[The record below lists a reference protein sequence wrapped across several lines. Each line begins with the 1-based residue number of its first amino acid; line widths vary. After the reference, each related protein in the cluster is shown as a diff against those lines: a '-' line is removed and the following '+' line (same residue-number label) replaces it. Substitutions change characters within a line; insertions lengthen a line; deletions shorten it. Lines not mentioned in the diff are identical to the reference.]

1 MVMTIGQPV
10 VGKNNQGVDAIG
22 PVIDRQLDAG
32 QQRNILLLRCLAQR
46 FELLEI
52 ELVVIGDDA
61 QLDTCFLQRV
71 HIIAVVEVV
80 IACVL
85 ELTICAGVQ
94 MEVRTNPLR
103 PLCKDGSHHRP
114 SS

>member
-1 MVMTIGQPV
+1 MVMAIGQPV
-10 VGKNNQGVDAIG
+10 VGKNNRVWDAIG

-52 ELVVIGDDA
+52 ELVVIGDDS
-61 QLDTCFLQRV
+61 QMDTCFLQRV

-85 ELTICAGVQ
+85 ELSIRAGVQ

-103 PLCKDGSHHRP
+103 PLCKDGAHYL
-114 SS
+114 SSS